1 MRGVRPEPAG
11 DDAMKDRLSLLLSS
25 DYALRHLLPA
35 LLIAAATAAA
45 GWYAGRL
52 VRTLVRRLPHADEAV
67 GRFSGGAVSWC
78 VWLFGLVAA
87 LNALGVNTNGVLTA
101 FGGLAIAVGLALKDT
116 LGNVAA
122 GLELVFLRPI
132 AVGDFIAFRDP
143 SDVRSMGTV
152 TRIGLFSTELRTP
165 DGLFLTVPNRL
176 LRDEPIVD
184 YDRNPERQIRLVFG
198 VSYSDSLDAGLRA
211 LLELGTA
218 EPRRLPDKPV
228 EVFVDGL
235 ADSAVNLSLRV
246 WVAKADYWPARRDLT
261 KAGKAALE
269 AAGLTIPFPQ
279 RDVHLVK

>member
-1 MRGVRPEPAG
+1 MRAVGRAPAG
-11 DDAMKDRLSLLLSS
+11 DDAMKEKLRLLFTS
-25 DYALRHLLPA
+25 DYALQHLLPA
-35 LLIAAATAAA
+35 LLIAAAAAVA
-45 GWYAGRL
+45 GYYVGRL

-67 GRFSGGAVSWC
+67 RRFSGGASSWS

-87 LNALGVNTNGVLTA
+87 LNALGVNTNGILAA

-122 GLELVFLRPI
+122 GLELVFLRPL

-143 SDVRSMGTV
+143 SDIRAAGTV

-165 DGLFLTVPNRL
+165 DGLFLSVPNRT
-176 LRDEPIVD
+176 LRDEPLLNF
-184 YDRNPERQIRLVFG
+184 DRNPERQIRLVFG

-218 EPRRLPDKPV
+218 EPRRVPDKPV

-246 WVAKADYWPARRDLT
+246 WVGKADYWPARRDLT

-269 AAGLTIPFPQ
+269 AAGLVIPFPQ
-279 RDVHLVK
+279 RDVHLIR